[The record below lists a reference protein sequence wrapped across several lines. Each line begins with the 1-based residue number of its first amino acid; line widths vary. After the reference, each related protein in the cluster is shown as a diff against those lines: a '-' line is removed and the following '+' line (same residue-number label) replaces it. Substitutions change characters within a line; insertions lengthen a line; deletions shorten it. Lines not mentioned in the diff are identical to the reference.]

1 MNNGSVTAPLKY
13 AEGQDKTPMQMRNRS
28 ICETLMKIGTG
39 TNENMRRQLSAAAFV
54 DTTNLLTGSPGEV
67 IDSEEGFILLDVP
80 VEVDR
85 HG

>member
-1 MNNGSVTAPLKY
+1 
-13 AEGQDKTPMQMRNRS
+13 
-28 ICETLMKIGTG
+28 MKIGTG